1 MKPPLV
7 FQANDGAR
15 RVLVPGVTAE
25 FFVGLDL
32 GQAHDSTALCVVE
45 KRSMP
50 GEPDRFGIRHLQ
62 TWLGEPYP
70 ALVDHVVRILAR
82 PPLDLARS
90 LIIDRT
96 GVGRPVYDL
105 FRQAGLDCGV
115 VGVTITAA
123 DQAHSDGGAHW
134 VPKRDLVSV
143 AQVLLMERRLEIA
156 AGLPDAERLATELR
170 DFRVSI
176 SAAGHDSYSAREGK
190 HDDILLASCLAL
202 WGAQRN
208 LGRFEAW

>member
-1 MKPPLV
+1 MRAPLV
-7 FQANDGAR
+7 FHGNDGAR
-15 RVLVPGVTAE
+15 RELIAGWTAE
-25 FFVGLDL
+25 YYVGLDL

-45 KRSMP
+45 KKTMP
-50 GEPDRFGIRHLQ
+50 GEPDRYGIRYLK

-70 ALVDHVVRILAR
+70 TLVEHVVGILGR

-96 GVGRPVYDL
+96 GVGRPIYDL
-105 FRQAGLDCGV
+105 FRRAGLNCPT
-115 VGVTITAA
+115 VGVTITGGAE
-123 DQAHSDGGAHW
+123 AHSDGGAHW

-156 AGLPDAERLATELR
+156 ASLSDAERLATELR

-202 WGAQRN
+202 WGAQKN
-208 LGRFEAW
+208 LGRFEAY